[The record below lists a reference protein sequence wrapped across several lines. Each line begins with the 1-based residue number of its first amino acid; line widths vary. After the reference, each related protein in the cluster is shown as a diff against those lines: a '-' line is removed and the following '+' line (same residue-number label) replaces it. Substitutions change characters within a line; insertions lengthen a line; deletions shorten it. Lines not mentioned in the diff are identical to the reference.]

1 MPGIP
6 PRHPFVGA
14 NFALVGRGKQAQTI
28 WGGRHAFTAA
38 DDVYCTR
45 MNLNGRQRGF
55 TMIEL
60 LVTMTVGAILMALAV
75 PSFTAFLQSDRAMTQ
90 MASLAISLNIARSEA
105 IKSDLP
111 GGVIV
116 CASTDN
122 STCNAS
128 NWATG
133 WIVVSSAG
141 GSPVTVVPPLSAGST
156 LTEASGLTSITFNS
170 NGGVAAPAIFKLC
183 DARGPAMARD
193 AEVNVIGRIASSQVP
208 GFKVDGVTALTCP

>member
-1 MPGIP
+1 M
-6 PRHPFVGA
+6 RLA
-14 NFALVGRGKQAQTI
+14 E
-28 WGGRHAFTAA
+28 
-38 DDVYCTR
+38 
-45 MNLNGRQRGF
+45 RQRGF
-55 TMIEL
+55 TLFEL
-60 LVTMTVGAILMALAV
+60 LVTMSVGAILMALAV
-75 PSFTAFLQSDRAMTQ
+75 PSFTTFLQNDREMTK

-111 GGVIV
+111 GGVLA

-122 STCNAS
+122 ATCNAT

-141 GSPVTVVPPLSAGST
+141 GAPVTVVPPLSAGST

-183 DARGPAMARD
+183 DSRGPTKARD
-193 AEVNVIGRIASSQVP
+193 VEVNVIGRIASSQAP